1 MALRRTSM
9 RLNFSALKIF
19 WNLILYI
26 KKQLCI
32 LLNIAHEITLYLGD
46 ELVLQIVAFGM
57 RWIVDAFVVAPSS
70 SYPCNASLCN
80 LSQIQ

>member
-26 KKQLCI
+26 MVLCI

-70 SYPCNASLCN
+70 SYPCSASLCN